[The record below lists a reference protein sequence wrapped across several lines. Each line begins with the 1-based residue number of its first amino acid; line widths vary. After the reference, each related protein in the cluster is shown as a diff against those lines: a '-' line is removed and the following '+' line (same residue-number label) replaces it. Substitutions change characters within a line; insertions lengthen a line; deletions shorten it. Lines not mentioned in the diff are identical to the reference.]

1 MNDEDRLFQQN
12 PLKAIW
18 FKLKDIEETIKNIE
32 ETVKKNKEILNG
44 ELDDLYAEDQKGD
57 EDDLY
62 G

>member
-18 FKLKDIEETIKNIE
+18 LKLKDIEEMGKE
-32 ETVKKNKEILNG
+32 NKELLNG